1 MAMASVRLKIAV
13 LHRTFRRDAGGA
25 EAYAVAIA
33 LELAASHDVHV
44 FAQEMDNTLDA
55 VTYHPIPLFFKRP
68 RWLNQL
74 WFALATWWRTRH
86 GFDIVHSHENTWHGQ
101 VQTVHVL
108 PMRCKPTEHLPLLQR
123 LNMGLKYLTSPRI
136 WTYAAL
142 EFFRFQWQPKRFW
155 VAVSKPLQKQLQNM
169 QAAFTQGQVLCI
181 APGIYPHA
189 LHLNKTEKAS
199 EYAGA
204 ETSKVL
210 LWVGNDAVKKNL
222 DTVLAAL
229 ANLDASYRLL
239 VVGKAHP
246 TKPWQDKMVRL
257 GIADR
262 VSYLGVVSTMEQVY
276 VSADLLLHPT
286 LEDTFGMVVLEAM
299 SYGLPVVVSQENYCG
314 LAADLQYEANAI
326 ILSDPLDAN
335 ALTAAVENLS
345 VPSVYAQHRR
355 AVLSFA
361 QQHLWADAA
370 KQYDDLFQQLA
381 AQ

>member
-1 MAMASVRLKIAV
+1 MTRASMRLKIAV

-33 LELAASHDVHV
+33 LELSATHDVHV

-55 VTYHPIPLFFKRP
+55 LTYHPIPLFFKRP

-74 WFALATWWRTRH
+74 WFALATWWLTRR

-101 VQTVHVL
+101 VQTVHVV
-108 PMRCKPTEHLPLLQR
+108 PMRCKSTGHLSLIQR
-123 LNMGLKYLTSPRI
+123 LNVGFQYLTSPRI
-136 WTYAAL
+136 WTYAVL
-142 EFFRFQWQPKRFW
+142 EFFRFQWQAKRFW

-169 QAAFTQGQVLCI
+169 QPALPQGRVLSI
-181 APGIYPHA
+181 APGIYPRTSHF
-189 LHLNKTEKAS
+189 NKIDKSPQFT
-199 EYAGA
+199 GA

-222 DTVLAAL
+222 DTVLEVL

-246 TKPWQDKMVRL
+246 TKPWQDKIIRL

-262 VSYLGVVSTMEQVY
+262 LSYLGVVSDMEQVY
-276 VSADLLLHPT
+276 VSADILLHPT

-299 SYGLPVVVSQENYCG
+299 SYGLPVVVSQEMYCG
-314 LAADLQYEANAI
+314 IAADLQHEFNAS
-326 ILSDPLDAN
+326 ILPNPLDVK
-335 ALTAAVENLS
+335 ALTAAVVNLS
-345 VPSVYAQHRR
+345 EPSVYVQHQV
-355 AVLSFA
+355 AVLAFA
-361 QQHLWADAA
+361 EQYLWADAA
-370 KQYDDLFQQLA
+370 KQYDDLFQQLST
-381 AQ
+381 Q